1 MAQVPDI
8 ARPRKAAGCALR
20 GADPGVAFTAPMKPF
35 LFPRGDRV
43 DDPELPTLQAQL
55 AVFAREVGELYS
67 AERTRTRQL
76 ERAMDELRDTYI
88 ATMTSFAQVVEAKD
102 RTTAGHLDRT
112 QRLGLAIAMA
122 VDPVM
127 ASQPE
132 TTYGFWLHDIGKV
145 GVPEHI
151 LCKPGAL
158 DAAEWAVMREHPTIG
173 AHIVEPIRFLTGAVE
188 IVRSHHERW
197 DGTGYPMKLR
207 HEQIPLAARVFAIAD
222 SFDAMTNDRPYRAA
236 LPVERAIDEIA
247 LGACTQFDPD
257 IVEIF
262 LDLVERDPDVL
273 ELHAVAAG

>member
-1 MAQVPDI
+1 M
-8 ARPRKAAGCALR
+8 RLR
-20 GADPGVAFTAPMKPF
+20 GADPGVAFTGPMNVPF

-43 DDPELPTLQAQL
+43 QDPELPTLQAQL

-76 ERAMDELRDTYI
+76 EGALDELRDTYV

-112 QRLGLAIAMA
+112 QQLGLAIATA

-132 TTYGFWLHDIGKV
+132 TSYGFWLHDIGKV
-145 GVPEHI
+145 GIPEQI
-151 LCKPGAL
+151 LCKPSAL
-158 DAAEWAVMREHPTIG
+158 DAAEWSVMREHPTIG
-173 AHIVEPIRFLTGAVE
+173 AHIVEPIRFLSGAVD

-197 DGTGYPMKLR
+197 DGTGYPMGLR
-207 HEQIPLAARVFAIAD
+207 HEQIPLAARVFSIAD
-222 SFDAMTNDRPYRAA
+222 CFDAMTNDRPYRAA
-236 LPVERAIDEIA
+236 LTIERAIDEIA

-257 IVEIF
+257 VVEVF
-262 LDLVERDPDVL
+262 LDLVQRDPGVL
-273 ELHAVAAG
+273 GVADTAATG

>member
-1 MAQVPDI
+1 MHV
-8 ARPRKAAGCALR
+8 
-20 GADPGVAFTAPMKPF
+20 PF

-67 AERTRTRQL
+67 AERTRSQQL
-76 ERAMDELRDTYI
+76 ERALDEIRDTYV

-112 QRLGLAIAMA
+112 QRLGLAIATA

-127 ASQPE
+127 AAQPE
-132 TTYGFWLHDIGKV
+132 TSYGFWLHDIGKV
-145 GVPEHI
+145 GIPEQI
-151 LCKPGAL
+151 LCKPGSL
-158 DAAEWAVMREHPTIG
+158 DAEEWSVMRQHPTIG
-173 AHIVEPIRFLTGAVE
+173 ATIVEPIRFLTGAVE

-197 DGTGYPMKLR
+197 DGTGYPTGLR

-236 LPVERAIDEIA
+236 LSLERAIDEIA

-262 LDLVERDPDVL
+262 LDLVERDPDIL
-273 ELHAVAAG
+273 DLHPAAAAG

>member
-1 MAQVPDI
+1 
-8 ARPRKAAGCALR
+8 
-20 GADPGVAFTAPMKPF
+20 MKPF

-43 DDPELPTLQAQL
+43 NDPELPTLQAQL

-112 QRLGLAIAMA
+112 QRLGLSIAMA
-122 VDPVM
+122 VDPAM

-145 GVPEHI
+145 GIPEHI
-151 LCKPGAL
+151 LCKPAAL

-197 DGTGYPMKLR
+197 DGTGYPMGLR
-207 HEQIPLAARVFAIAD
+207 HEQTPLAARVFAIAD

-236 LPVERAIDEIA
+236 LPVDRAIDEIA

-257 IVEIF
+257 IVETF
-262 LDLVERDPDVL
+262 LDLVEREPEVL